1 MSERTPEQELEAF
14 FGPRPTAPL
23 PLPRLGIVVG
33 GSLSKGLDVK
43 LDQGTV
49 IEGLA
54 VGRYVVVRGQ
64 TGRRFFCIVTD
75 VQLDALNPLI
85 EKAPPDTSDPFLAR
99 VYQGTAVFG
108 RIHVSPMLMLD
119 PPPSSPPVGGKEG
132 RTSPPVGGKEG
143 RTSPPVGGK
152 EGGIEPKPV
161 KTIPAHF
168 TAVYPASADEVALIF
183 GQEKQPGYFYI
194 GDPLEMEGVHV
205 ALDLHRFVERSA
217 GVFGK
222 TGTGKTFLTRT
233 LLAGLV
239 RESVAVNLVFDMHNE
254 YGWKSQDEARQ
265 EVKGL
270 RQLFPTGQ
278 VSVFTLDEESSRRR
292 GSKVDGVVR
301 IGYDQIEPE
310 DVDSLSGLLALSDVQ
325 VGALYFLRRWLGQRW
340 VARLLDENDPLEE
353 LAGALERGTLHG
365 GTLGAIQRKLG
376 MFRRF
381 DFLQERVSE
390 DPVQQLLDYL
400 DRRVNVVMEF
410 GRYGSSLEAY
420 LLVAN
425 YITRRIHAH
434 YVRRKEAALGGGAE
448 EPCPLVITIEEAHK
462 FLDPAVARHTIFGA
476 IARELR
482 KYNVTLLIVDQRP
495 SGIDPEVMSQIGTR
509 VTCLLDDEADIRAV
523 FSGISGGAALREVLA
538 RLDTRQQALILGHA
552 VPMPVVVRTRTY
564 GTPEFY
570 AAMGQREETP
580 EAALAR
586 GRAVLRGEEDEAGI

>member
-1 MSERTPEQELEAF
+1 MTTQHSPEQELDAF
-14 FGPRPTAPL
+14 FGPRPAQP
-23 PLPRLGIVVG
+23 PPPQRLGMVVG
-33 GSLSKGLDVK
+33 GSLSRGLDVK
-43 LDQGTV
+43 LDPSTV

-85 EKAPPDTSDPFLAR
+85 EKAPPDPADPFLAR

-108 RIHVSPMLMLD
+108 RIHVAPMLVLH
-119 PPPSSPPVGGKEG
+119 PGGG
-132 RTSPPVGGKEG
+132 
-143 RTSPPVGGK
+143 
-152 EGGIEPKPV
+152 EPKPV

-168 TAVYPASADEVALIF
+168 TPVHPASDEEVSLIF
-183 GQEKQPGYFYI
+183 GREEDEGYFYV

-205 ALDLHRFVERSA
+205 ALDLRRLVERSA

-239 RESVAVNLVFDMHNE
+239 RENVAVNLIFDMHNE
-254 YGWKSQDEARQ
+254 YGWKSETEARQ
-265 EVKGL
+265 EIKGL
-270 RQLFPTGQ
+270 RQLFHSQ

-292 GSKVDGVVR
+292 GSRVDGVVR
-301 IGYDQIEPE
+301 VGYDQIEPE
-310 DVDSLSGLLALSDVQ
+310 DVDSLASLMALSDVQ
-325 VGALYFLRRWLGQRW
+325 IGALYFLRRKLGSTW
-340 VARLLDENDPLEE
+340 IARLLNESDPLGE
-353 LAGALERGTLHG
+353 LEGALERGTIHG

-381 DFLQERVSE
+381 DFLCEQAPE
-390 DPVQQLLDYL
+390 DPIRQILDYL
-400 DRRVNVVMEF
+400 ARGVNVVLEF
-410 GRYGSSLEAY
+410 GRYGNSLEAY

-434 YVRRKEAALGGGAE
+434 YVRRKEAAQGGQGE
-448 EPCPLVITIEEAHK
+448 EPRPLVITIEEAHK
-462 FLDPAVARHTIFGA
+462 FLDPAIARHTIFGT

-495 SGIDPEVMSQIGTR
+495 SGIDPEIMSQIGTR
-509 VTCLLDDEADIRAV
+509 ITCLLDDETDIRAV
-523 FSGISGGAALREVLA
+523 FAGISGAGALREVLA
-538 RLDTRQQALILGHA
+538 RLDTRQQALIMGHA
-552 VPMPVVVRTRTY
+552 VPMPVVVKTRTY

-570 AAMGQREETP
+570 AALGTQEDEDP
-580 EAALAR
+580 EAVLAR
-586 GRAVLRGEEDEAGI
+586 GRALLRGEGLEEL

>member
-1 MSERTPEQELEAF
+1 MTERTSEEELEAF
-14 FGPRPTAPL
+14 FGPRPPE
-23 PLPRLGIVVG
+23 PRSLRPLGIVVG

-43 LDQGTV
+43 LDPSTV

-64 TGRRFFCIVTD
+64 TGRRFFSIITD

-85 EKAPPDTSDPFLAR
+85 EKAPPDTSDPFATR

-108 RIHVSPMLMLD
+108 RIHVSPMLVLERD
-119 PPPSSPPVGGKEG
+119 GG
-132 RTSPPVGGKEG
+132 
-143 RTSPPVGGK
+143 
-152 EGGIEPKPV
+152 EPQPV

-168 TAVYPASADEVALIF
+168 TQVYPASEEEVALIF
-183 GQEKQPGYFYI
+183 GQEAEPGYFYV
-194 GDPLEMEGVHV
+194 GEPLEMEGVHV

-239 RESVAVNLVFDMHNE
+239 QEDVAVNLVFDMHNE
-254 YGWKSQDEARQ
+254 YGWKSQDEARH

-278 VSVFTLDEESSRRR
+278 VSVFTLDEASSRRR

-301 IGYDQIEPE
+301 IGYGQIEPE
-310 DVDSLSGLLALSDVQ
+310 DVDGLSNLMALSDVQ
-325 VGALYFLRRWLGQRW
+325 VGALYFLRRRLGQRW
-340 VARLLDENDPLEE
+340 VARLLDENDPLEDLE
-353 LAGALERGTLHG
+353 SALERGTLHG

-381 DFLQERVSE
+381 DFLQEHVPE
-390 DPVQQLLDYL
+390 DPVREILDYL
-400 DRRVNVVMEF
+400 DRGVNVILEF
-410 GRYGSSLEAY
+410 GRYGNSLEAY

-434 YVRRKEAALGGGAE
+434 YVQRTEEALGERGK
-448 EPCPLVITIEEAHK
+448 EPRPLIITIEEAHK

-523 FSGISGGAALREVLA
+523 FSGIGGSAALREVLA

-570 AAMGQREETP
+570 AEMGVQEEEEP
-580 EAALAR
+580 EAVLAR
-586 GRAVLRGEEDEAGI
+586 GRAVLRGEDESEI

>member
-1 MSERTPEQELEAF
+1 MTDHSPKTELEAF
-14 FGPRPTAPL
+14 FGPRPAQPQSL
-23 PLPRLGIVVG
+23 QRLGIIVG
-33 GSLSKGLDVK
+33 GSLSQGLDVK
-43 LDQGTV
+43 LDPATV

-54 VGRYVVVRGQ
+54 VGRYVVVHGQ
-64 TGRRFFCIVTD
+64 TGRRFFSIVTD
-75 VQLDALNPLI
+75 VELDALNPLI
-85 EKAPPDTSDPFLAR
+85 EKSPPDTSDPFLAR

-108 RIHVSPMLMLD
+108 RIHVAPMLVLD
-119 PPPSSPPVGGKEG
+119 PPPSSPQKL
-132 RTSPPVGGKEG
+132 
-143 RTSPPVGGK
+143 GGK
-152 EGGIEPKPV
+152 EGGREPKPV

-168 TAVYPASADEVALIF
+168 APVYPASEEEVALIF
-183 GQEKQPGYFYI
+183 GRETEEGYFYV
-194 GDPLEMEGVHV
+194 GDPLEMEGIHV
-205 ALDLHRFVERSA
+205 ALDLRRFVERSA

-239 RESVAVNLVFDMHNE
+239 QKNVAVNLVFDMHNE
-254 YGWKSQDEARQ
+254 YGWKSQDEALQ

-292 GSKVDGVVR
+292 GSKVDAVVR

-310 DVDSLSGLLALSDVQ
+310 DVDSLASLMALSDVQ
-325 VGALYFLRRWLGQRW
+325 VGALYFLRRRLGQRW
-340 VARLLDENDPLEE
+340 VARLLDEDDPLEDLE
-353 LAGALERGTLHG
+353 SALERGTIHG

-381 DFLQERVSE
+381 GFLPERATE
-390 DPVQQLLDYL
+390 DSVKQILDYL
-400 DRRVNVVMEF
+400 DRGVNVILEF
-410 GRYGSSLEAY
+410 GRYGGSLEAY

-434 YVRRKEAALGGGAE
+434 YVRRTEEALGERGK
-448 EPCPLVITIEEAHK
+448 EPRPLVITIEEAHK
-462 FLDPAVARHTIFGA
+462 FLDPAVARHTIFGT

-509 VTCLLDDEADIRAV
+509 VTCLLDDETDIRAV
-523 FSGISGGAALREVLA
+523 FSGISGASALRDVLA
-538 RLDTRQQALILGHA
+538 RLDTRQQALIMGHA
-552 VPMPVVVRTRTY
+552 VPMPVVVQTRTY

-570 AAMGQREETP
+570 AAMGVREAEHP
-580 EAALAR
+580 EAVLAR
-586 GRAVLRGEEDEAGI
+586 GRAVLRGEGDGEGI